1 MLNIKT
7 TVTATLFGVIA
18 AISSATTSAGA
29 TITQYP
35 VTPGMAAPFPRCPQ
49 HETLLLQSGYLQ
61 LLLNDRTDK
70 SGGRHITIRQ
80 QLIGVTAIGQT
91 TGAEYRM
98 VGNVATLPGLPPATM
113 INDPDPFGTTQL
125 VFHQTLS
132 IQAVPVGG
140 SEADRI
146 SIHVLTQ
153 ATWNANGELTAEIA
167 DVSATCDG

>member
-1 MLNIKT
+1 
-7 TVTATLFGVIA
+7 
-18 AISSATTSAGA
+18 
-29 TITQYP
+29 
-35 VTPGMAAPFPRCPQ
+35 
-49 HETLLLQSGYLQ
+49 LQSGYLQ

-80 QLIGVTAIGQT
+80 QLIGVTAIGET

-98 VGNVATLPGLPPATM
+98 VGNVAYLPGFPQATT

-153 ATWNANGELTAEIA
+153 ATWNANGELAAEVA
-167 DVSATCDG
+167 DVNATCDGWLDSFHFERRANEVASGIGDFIGHVNVQGARRRGGLFVYVNT